1 LRLSLWTEE
10 PHAPTQ
16 ANALSSVIVEPTDNC
31 ERERERES
39 LGQ

>member
-16 ANALSSVIVEPTDNC
+16 GNALSSVIVEPTDN
-31 ERERERES
+31 
-39 LGQ
+39 